1 MCCILGIICSIF
13 ISARLKTENM
23 IKGTIE
29 HVKHDIADTYRW
41 TESVSPGE
49 PASTTVI
56 TFFSTC
62 LEIRKHT
69 QTYRSISVD
78 KEYGRKSSE
87 LYEKFSRN
95 ICSKQNSRRC
105 FQSSWCYQSSTQ
117 VQNYYKNN
125 ENKIFSVRDRYLVE
139 DLLMGKKDPKL
150 TLFLM
155 RLQRK
160 MKVLMRMNYLLL
172 YKNKLNV

>member
-1 MCCILGIICSIF
+1 MTRKDLNVGPVHSGTQRFFISYLTYIMRHIICSISFASCF

-41 TESVSPGE
+41 TESVSLGE

-105 FQSSWCYQSSTQ
+105 FQSS
-117 VQNYYKNN
+117 
-125 ENKIFSVRDRYLVE
+125 
-139 DLLMGKKDPKL
+139 
-150 TLFLM
+150 
-155 RLQRK
+155 
-160 MKVLMRMNYLLL
+160 
-172 YKNKLNV
+172 